1 MTFNEIGHV
10 VCGDCEGT
18 GNDLDGYR
26 KGQYCYTCN
35 GRGSSLPHTADVI
48 LLLLDIHKM
57 LKDDRAVA
65 WNTSGEPTEWDMNGI
80 LCNLEV
86 PSPVKPEPPQNEWI
100 QSGSPISFPKLTG
113 DPKLDREIARVRG
126 QYPLPWWSR
135 LFNWRS
141 K

>member
-65 WNTSGEPTEWDMNGI
+65 WNTSGEPTEWGI
-80 LCNLEV
+80 LCNLEA
-86 PSPVKPEPPQNEWI
+86 PASTDTFEPTADGTLYVAE
-100 QSGSPISFPKLTG
+100 
-113 DPKLDREIARVRG
+113 
-126 QYPLPWWSR
+126 PWWSR